1 MEIVPTSNTRK
12 RKIGL
17 DDLIA
22 HKAELKQQINNQRDQ
37 ITVSGKKL
45 FSLETLTTTI
55 LSTIQKS
62 MTLADGVMMGLKLVQ
77 TVKSFFGKKK

>member
-22 HKAELKQQINNQRDQ
+22 HKAELKQQISNQQEQ
-37 ITVSGKKL
+37 ISVSAKKL

>member
-22 HKAELKQQINNQRDQ
+22 QKDELKQQINNLREQ

-55 LSTIQKS
+55 LSTIQHS
-62 MTLADGVMMGLKLVQ
+62 LTLADGVMMGLKLVQ

>member
-22 HKAELKQQINNQRDQ
+22 HKAELKQQINNQREQ

-55 LSTIQKS
+55 LSTIQHS
-62 MTLADGVMMGLKLVQ
+62 LTLADGVMMGLKLVQ

>member
-22 HKAELKQQINNQRDQ
+22 HKAELKQQIINQRDQ
-37 ITVSGKKL
+37 ITASGKKM

-62 MTLADGVMMGLKLVQ
+62 MTLADGVMMGLRLVQ
-77 TVKSFFGKKK
+77 TVKNFFGKKK